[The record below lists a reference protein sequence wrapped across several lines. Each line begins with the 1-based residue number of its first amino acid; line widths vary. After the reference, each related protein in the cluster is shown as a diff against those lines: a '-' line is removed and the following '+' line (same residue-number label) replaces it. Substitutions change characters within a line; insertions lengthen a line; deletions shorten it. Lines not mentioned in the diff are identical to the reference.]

1 LRSEELEIFGKEFI
15 AGIIECC
22 GAAVRKGKEVRGWR
36 QNEKCQMSK
45 EHEHDSRTRTVSEG
59 EFGQQPVERQSAIF
73 SENSPYFVYRGGF
86 DVSGRS
92 FEGHR

>member
-36 QNEKCQMSK
+36 QKEKCQRAD
-45 EHEHDSRTRTVSEG
+45 E
-59 EFGQQPVERQSAIF
+59 
-73 SENSPYFVYRGGF
+73 
-86 DVSGRS
+86 
-92 FEGHR
+92 